1 MLCIRDSLSVYK
13 KGGKCVDLSLVF
25 KRIEHCVTVPFCV
38 HCKTRLVFG
47 ASVFCPDCL
56 LRYRNVKLR
65 NCSRCAKVLS
75 KCACTN
81 DYLDTHLVHKLIKI
95 VRYVSSIEDLPQ
107 NRLIFSLKRENRE
120 DVAKFCAEELAA
132 AICASVENLSDF
144 VIAYVPRRARARRK
158 YGVDQARILAEHI
171 GKLLSVPVVHALRS
185 RARVPQKK
193 LNARQRRE
201 NAVFRARRDADL
213 SGKRVL
219 LVDDIVTTGATM
231 GSAAFA
237 LRGIGAK
244 EIVGVCFAIAFKDPY
259 VPFEKP
265 PYQQ

>member
-1 MLCIRDSLSVYK
+1 M
-13 KGGKCVDLSLVF
+13 DLSAIF
-25 KRIEHCVTVPFCV
+25 KRVEHYVTVPFCV
-38 HCKTRLVFG
+38 HCKKRLDMG
-47 ASVFCPDCL
+47 ESVFCPDCL

-75 KCACTN
+75 KCACSN

-120 DVAKFCAEELAA
+120 DVAKFCAKELAA
-132 AICASVENLSDF
+132 AICASIEDPSRYILT
-144 VIAYVPRRARARRK
+144 YVPRRAAARRR

-171 GKLLSVPVVHALRS
+171 GKLLSIPVVHALRS
-185 RARVPQKK
+185 RARTPQKK

-201 NAVFRARRDADL
+201 NAVFYARRGVDL

-259 VPFEKP
+259 VPFEKLP
-265 PYQQ
+265 HQQ

>member
-1 MLCIRDSLSVYK
+1 
-13 KGGKCVDLSLVF
+13 
-25 KRIEHCVTVPFCV
+25 
-38 HCKTRLVFG
+38 
-47 ASVFCPDCL
+47 
-56 LRYRNVKLR
+56 
-65 NCSRCAKVLS
+65 
-75 KCACTN
+75 
-81 DYLDTHLVHKLIKI
+81 
-95 VRYVSSIEDLPQ
+95 
-107 NRLIFSLKRENRE
+107 
-120 DVAKFCAEELAA
+120 
-132 AICASVENLSDF
+132 
-144 VIAYVPRRARARRK
+144 
-158 YGVDQARILAEHI
+158 
-171 GKLLSVPVVHALRS
+171 
-185 RARVPQKK
+185 K

-201 NAVFRARRDADL
+201 NAVFYARRGVDL